1 MGFSECLLPVASGL
15 GKNESA
21 WGLVGSMQGSWP
33 DNDSSLFTMISK
45 RSVSADVWMHKR
57 SLSEFVL
64 GLNFTGTKQDE
75 EIHDLSDKTE
85 LCLYD

>member
-1 MGFSECLLPVASGL
+1 
-15 GKNESA
+15 
-21 WGLVGSMQGSWP
+21 
-33 DNDSSLFTMISK
+33 MISK
-45 RSVSADVWMHKR
+45 RSVSADVWKHKR

>member
-1 MGFSECLLPVASGL
+1 MGFSERFLPVASEL

-33 DNDSSLFTMISK
+33 DNDSSLFTLISK

-57 SLSEFVL
+57 SLSDFVL
-64 GLNFTGTKQDE
+64 GLNFAGTKQDE
-75 EIHDLSDKTE
+75 GTHDLSGKTE
-85 LCLYD
+85 LCLYN